1 MYCPPLIN
9 NYFLPPQFLDKNYT
23 LLRNGIYYAHIIGI
37 DYLPF
42 PGFTARD
49 ICSLGVKCP
58 VTPGVAVTET
68 LTLEVSKDLITV
80 CHGVGVHGLV

>member
-1 MYCPPLIN
+1 MYFPPLIN
-9 NYFLPPQFLDKNYT
+9 NYFLPPPPKFLDKNYT
-23 LLRNGIYYAHIIGI
+23 MLRNGIYAHIGVA
-37 DYLPF
+37 YLPF

-68 LTLEVSKDLITV
+68 LTLEVSKNLIPV
-80 CHGVGVHGLV
+80 RHGVWGTT